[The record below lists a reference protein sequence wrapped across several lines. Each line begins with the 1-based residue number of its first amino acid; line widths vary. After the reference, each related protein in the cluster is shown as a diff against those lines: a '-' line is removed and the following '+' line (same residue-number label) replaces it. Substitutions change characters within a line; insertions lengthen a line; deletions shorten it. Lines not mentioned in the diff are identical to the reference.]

1 MVVGCDPN
9 KFAFVVSSTLRPL
22 QFMAAAA
29 GKLTNVALLVI
40 LFITV
45 FIVCIMFIRIYT
57 EL

>member
-1 MVVGCDPN
+1 
-9 KFAFVVSSTLRPL
+9 
-22 QFMAAAA
+22 MAAAA

-40 LFITV
+40 LFITF